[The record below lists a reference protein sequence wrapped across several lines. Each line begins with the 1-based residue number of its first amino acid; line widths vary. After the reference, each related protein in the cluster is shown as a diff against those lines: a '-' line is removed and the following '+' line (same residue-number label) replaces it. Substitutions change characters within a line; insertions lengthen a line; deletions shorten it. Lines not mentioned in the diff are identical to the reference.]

1 MSTPSTF
8 ECFGLVIQGYPAEE
22 ILRRIDQNA
31 SEGRQTMIVTA
42 NPEILLEGKKDPEYW
57 NTLRQADLRL
67 VDGIA
72 LKFAGWIAGT
82 NPVRLS
88 GVDLSESLLQA
99 ATQRGWKVAMVGGDP
114 GNADKA
120 AWEIR
125 KAYPS
130 LSIFA
135 ERGGIVNADGTD
147 DEAGEEMLFR
157 LTQFAPD
164 LLLVGFGHPR
174 QERWIARHLH
184 DLPSVKVAVGV
195 GGTIDYW
202 SGIKRRAPLWM
213 RNFGLEWLYR
223 LIKEPSRWKRIGRA
237 VFVFPYIFLIDR
249 MKKGS

>member
-8 ECFGLVIQGYPAEE
+8 ECFGLVIHGYPAEE
-22 ILRRIDQNA
+22 VLKRIDQDI

-42 NPEILLEGKKDPEYW
+42 NPEILLEGKRDPEYW

-72 LKFAGWIAGT
+72 LKFAGWLAGT

-88 GVDLSESLLQA
+88 GVDLSETLLQA
-99 ATQRGWKVAMVGGDP
+99 SVQRGWRVAMIGGDP

-125 KAYPS
+125 KAYPE
-130 LSIFA
+130 LAVFA
-135 ERGGIVNADGTD
+135 ERGGIVGTD
-147 DEAGEEMLFR
+147 GSDDEVGQEMIFR

-164 LLLVGFGHPR
+164 ILLVGFGHPR
-174 QERWIARHLH
+174 QERWITRHLH

-202 SGIKRRAPLWM
+202 SGTKRRAPSWM
-213 RNFGLEWLYR
+213 RSFGLEWLWR
-223 LIKEPSRWKRIGRA
+223 LITEPSRWKRIFHA
-237 VFVFPYIFLIDR
+237 IFVFPAVFLSDKLR
-249 MKKGS
+249 TKR